1 MSRTVRPVVRNRG
14 EILLVHSEAGWDTVS
29 GPAGT
34 DPERAARRLLIRTG
48 LPAAAL
54 DPVRAGDPLT
64 GESSGRVYP
73 FLFDCERRDV
83 TVGEGVRAEWVPLTA
98 MLERE
103 TAAGLRESYDRVR
116 PTVETV
122 ADDTEHGSTRVSVR
136 ALEVLRDE
144 AALATHET
152 GSGGA
157 TPGDSGPV
165 AAVAREL
172 LAARPAMTAVANR
185 VHRVMSVADTT
196 AEVPGVAHGAVGR
209 ARRVDGEAAA
219 TAADLLGEHVATL
232 SRSGT
237 VRQTLAAADPERV
250 LVAVSRPGAEGVDV
264 ADTLATSDSG
274 LAVTL
279 TTDAAFAAELAA
291 REVETL
297 LVGADSVL
305 ADGRV
310 LNKAGTRGAALAAAH
325 EGIDVVVVTASDK
338 ISPGTG
344 HDRVERDPTEVYD
357 GPAPVSVANPT
368 FDLTP
373 PGVVDT
379 VATERGPLDPGAVEA
394 VAAEHRALRGWQ
406 RDEP

>member
-14 EILLVHSEAGWDTVS
+14 EILLVHREAWDTVS

-34 DPERAARRLLIRTG
+34 DPERAARRLLVRTG

-54 DPVRAGDPLT
+54 DLARVGDPLT
-64 GESSGRVYP
+64 GESSGHIYP
-73 FLFDCERRDV
+73 FLFDCECRNV
-83 TVGEGVRAEWVPLTA
+83 TVGEGVRAEWVPPTA
-98 MLERE
+98 ILERE

-122 ADDTEHGSTRVSVR
+122 ADDTEHGSTHVSVR

-144 AALATHET
+144 AALTIHET
-152 GSGGA
+152 GSEG
-157 TPGDSGPV
+157 TVPDDTGPV

-185 VHRVMSVADTT
+185 VHRVMSVADTP
-196 AEVPGVAHGAVGR
+196 AEVPGVAHEAVGR
-209 ARRVDGEAAA
+209 AQRVDGEAAA
-219 TAADLLGEHVATL
+219 TAADLLGECVATL

-250 LVAVSRPGAEGVDV
+250 LVAVSRPGGEGVDI
-264 ADTLATSDSG
+264 AATLATDDSG
-274 LAVTL
+274 PAVTL

-297 LVGADSVL
+297 LLGADSVL
-305 ADGRV
+305 ANGRI

-325 EGIDVVVVTASDK
+325 EGIEVVVVTASDK

-344 HDRVERDPTEVYD
+344 YDRAERDPTEVYD

-373 PGVVDT
+373 SGVVDT
-379 VATERGPLDPGAVEA
+379 VATERGALDPRTVER

-406 RDEP
+406 QDES